1 MEEMALCSTYEGV
14 LGLDVFACLT
24 LIRSVRPPGTWR
36 LYADKEVADVLGLT
50 LTVSHVG
57 IQIFFELV
65 ECLSGLSGVG
75 DVSGIVPPVVF
86 MCWILFL
93 VIWQACLICC

>member
-1 MEEMALCSTYEGV
+1 MEEMPLCSTYEGV

-36 LYADKEVADVLGLT
+36 LYADEEVADVLGLT

-57 IQIFFELV
+57 IHIFFELV

-75 DVSGIVPPVVF
+75 DVSGMVPPVVF
-86 MCWILFL
+86 MCWILYSL
-93 VIWQACLICC
+93 SSW